1 MDEYLGANFVWFF
14 GVVEDRNDPLKMGRV
29 RVRCY
34 YWHTEDKGKL
44 PTEELPWAQVTTP
57 ITNAAMGDVGQTP
70 LGLVEG
76 TWVMGFFMDGEVA
89 QKPMILSS
97 IPGIPFEQPP
107 TQQGFS
113 DPNGVY
119 PKRVGEPDVN
129 RLARN
134 QEDYLPTNLAIKD
147 QGRTTNVADASGGLW
162 SEPASAYN
170 ATYPKNHVYESERGH
185 IFEVDDTEGSE
196 RIHQY
201 HRSGTFFEID
211 KDGNKVTRVVGDN
224 YEIIAGSN
232 YVNVKGSANL
242 TVDETL
248 NIKAK
253 TINIEAETINETAT
267 TGNVTYNNGEITVG
281 GITQTQHTHTDTAGL
296 AAGTTSTPNSGT

>member
-1 MDEYLGANFVWFF
+1 MDEYLGSNFVWFF
-14 GVVEDRNDPLKMGRV
+14 GVVEDRNDPLRMGRV

-76 TWVMGFFMDGEVA
+76 TWVIGFFMDGEVG
-89 QKPMILSS
+89 QKPMVLGC
-97 IPGIPFEQPP
+97 IPGIPFVEPHTEQ
-107 TQQGFS
+107 GCS
-113 DPNGVY
+113 DPTGVY
-119 PKRVGEPDVN
+119 TKRVGEPDVN

-134 QEDYLPTNLAIKD
+134 QEDYIPTNPAIKD
-147 QGRTTNVADASGGLW
+147 QGRTTNIPDASGGLW

-185 IFEVDDTEGSE
+185 IFEIDDTEDAE

-211 KDGNKVTRVVGDN
+211 KDGNKVTRVVADN
-224 YEIIAGSN
+224 YEIVAGSDF
-232 YVNVKGSANL
+232 VNIKGDANL
-242 TVDETL
+242 TVNGTL
-248 NIKAK
+248 NLKAK
-253 TINIEAETINETAT
+253 NMNIDVEENLVETVG
-267 TGNVTYNNGEITVG
+267 GNVTETYG
-281 GITQTQHTHTDTAGL
+281 GNQTTQI
-296 AAGTTSTPNSGT
+296 SGNLDVDASRIDLN

>member
-1 MDEYLGANFVWFF
+1 MNEYLGANFVWFF
-14 GVVEDRNDPLKMGRV
+14 GVVEDRNDPLMMGRV

-44 PTEELPWAQVTTP
+44 PTEDLPWAQVTTP

-70 LGLVEG
+70 IGLVEG
-76 TWVMGFFMDGEVA
+76 TWVMGFFMDGELG
-89 QKPMILSS
+89 QKPMVLGS

-107 TQQGFS
+107 TEQGFS

-134 QEDYLPTNLAIKD
+134 QEDYRPLNAAIKD
-147 QGRTTNVADASGGLW
+147 QGRTTNIPDANGGLW

-211 KDGNKVTRVVGDN
+211 KDGNKVTRVVADN
-224 YEIIAGSN
+224 YEIVAGSD
-232 YVNVKGSANL
+232 YVNIKGDANL
-242 TVDETL
+242 TVNGTL
-248 NIKAK
+248 NLKAK
-253 TINIEAETINETAT
+253 NMNIDVEENLVETVG
-267 TGNVTYNNGEITVG
+267 GNVTETYG
-281 GITQTQHTHTDTAGL
+281 GNQTTQI
-296 AAGTTSTPNSGT
+296 SGNLDVDASRIDLN

>member
-1 MDEYLGANFVWFF
+1 MNEYLGAYFVWFF
-14 GVVEDRNDPLKMGRV
+14 GVVEDRNDPLMMGRV

-44 PTEELPWAQVTTP
+44 PTEDLPWAQVTTP

-70 LGLVEG
+70 IGLVEG
-76 TWVMGFFMDGEVA
+76 TWVMGFFMDGELG
-89 QKPMILSS
+89 QKPMVLGS

-107 TQQGFS
+107 TEQGFS

-134 QEDYLPTNLAIKD
+134 QEDYRPLNAAIKD
-147 QGRTTNVADASGGLW
+147 QGRTTNIPDANGGLW

-211 KDGNKVTRVVGDN
+211 KDGNKVTRVVADN
-224 YEIIAGSN
+224 YEIVAGSD
-232 YVNVKGSANL
+232 YVNIKGDANL
-242 TVDETL
+242 TVNGTL
-248 NIKAK
+248 NLKAK
-253 TINIEAETINETAT
+253 NMNIDVEENLVETIGGNQTT
-267 TGNVTYNNGEITVG
+267 TITGNLDV
-281 GITQTQHTHTDTAGL
+281 D
-296 AAGTTSTPNSGT
+296 AARIDLN

>member
-1 MDEYLGANFVWFF
+1 MEELGNNFLWFF
-14 GVVEDRNDPLKMGRV
+14 GVVEDRNDPLKVGRV

-34 YWHTEDKGKL
+34 YWHTEDKAQL
-44 PTEELPWAQVTTP
+44 PTEKLPWAQVMMP
-57 ITNAAMGDVGQTP
+57 PSSASVGDVGTTAT
-70 LGLVEG
+70 GLVEG
-76 TWVMGFFMDGEVA
+76 SWVMGFFLDGRLA
-89 QKPMILSS
+89 QKPMIMGS
-97 IPGIPFEQPP
+97 IPGIPFEKGS
-107 TQQGFS
+107 TQNGFV

-134 QEDYLPTNLAIKD
+134 QEDYLPTNPAIKD
-147 QGRTTNVADASGGLW
+147 QGRTTNIADASGGLW

-224 YEIIAGSN
+224 YEIVAGSDF
-232 YVNVKGSANL
+232 VNIKGDANL
-242 TVDETL
+242 TVDGAL

-253 TINIEAETINETAT
+253 SMNVDIEGDVTETIGGNQTT
-267 TGNVTYNNGEITVG
+267 SITGNLDIDAKRIDLN
-281 GITQTQHTHTDTAGL
+281 
-296 AAGTTSTPNSGT
+296 

>member
-1 MDEYLGANFVWFF
+1 MDEYLGSNFVWFF
-14 GVVEDRNDPLKMGRV
+14 GVVEDRNDPLRMGRV

-34 YWHTEDKGKL
+34 YWHTEDKGRL

-76 TWVMGFFMDGEVA
+76 TWVIGFFMDGEVG
-89 QKPMILSS
+89 QKPMVLSS

-107 TQQGFS
+107 TEQGFS

-134 QEDYLPTNLAIKD
+134 QEDYLPTNPAIKD
-147 QGRTTNVADASGGLW
+147 QGRTTNVDTASGNLW

-185 IFEVDDTEGSE
+185 IFEIDDTEGSE
-196 RIHQY
+196 RIHEY
-201 HRSGTFFEID
+201 HRSGTFYEINADGD
-211 KDGNKVTRVVGDN
+211 KVVRVVGDQ
-224 YEIIAGSN
+224 YEIVAGSN
-232 YVNVKGSANL
+232 FVNIKGDANL
-242 TVDETL
+242 TVNGAL
-248 NIKAK
+248 NIKADSMNVD
-253 TINIEAETINETAT
+253 IA
-267 TGNVTYNNGEITVG
+267 GNLTETVG
-281 GITQTQHTHTDTAGL
+281 GNVSETYGGNQTTQI
-296 AAGTTSTPNSGT
+296 SGNLDVDASRIDLN